1 MKSFP
6 PAPLLNFFVR
16 PLITSRKQEPPMREL
31 VGLIALLGALVG
43 ICLIWTSGDRIAL
56 LGLLLLIGAG
66 LFLQYLSLS
75 RSSYERYQLL
85 SQQITRLGEQ
95 LEALQKKP
103 MAEPDAV
110 ADRPR
115 EDGSTDITA
124 RPV

>member
-1 MKSFP
+1 
-6 PAPLLNFFVR
+6 
-16 PLITSRKQEPPMREL
+16 MREL

-43 ICLIWTSGDRIAL
+43 IFLIWTSGDRMAL
-56 LGLLLLIGAG
+56 LVLLLLIGAG